1 MFFSNYLLIIF
12 SLGNNDITAN
22 SEQISETQFHEQA
35 HAAHYNKVGNSW
47 WTSFVNAELSE
58 MLTSQPPY
66 GNGSNSNSPIIALG
80 ESWAYHTGHFMA
92 NMKYGADSD
101 GAWEQG
107 IEYRNGPIREGGIEV
122 ANTGLNAH
130 LNLLEDFSP
139 ARTNDP
145 FRWIPQG
152 LFYDLMDN
160 RNDNAVVTPARVL
173 LNDVVN
179 GYTNQMFFN
188 ALDSD
193 INSLPTFRLRL
204 LNENANNQSVGVT
217 AIFDFYDD

>member
-47 WTSFVNAELSE
+47 YTSFVNAELSE

-92 NMKYGADSD
+92 DMKYGANSA
-101 GAWEQG
+101 GAREQG
-107 IEYRNGPIREGGIEV
+107 IFYGNGPIFEGIFEV

-139 ARTNDP
+139 NRINDDFP
-145 FRWIPQG
+145 WIPQG
-152 LFYDLMDN
+152 LFYDLMDT
-160 RNDNAVVTPARVL
+160 RNDATATPIRVNL
-173 LNDVVN
+173 VDNVF
-179 GYTNQMFFN
+179 GYTNQQFFN
-188 ALDSD
+188 ALDAD
-193 INSLPTFRLRL
+193 ISSLPIYRSRL
-204 LNENANNQSVGVT
+204 LNENGNNQAAGVT
-217 AIFDFYDD
+217 SIFNFYGY